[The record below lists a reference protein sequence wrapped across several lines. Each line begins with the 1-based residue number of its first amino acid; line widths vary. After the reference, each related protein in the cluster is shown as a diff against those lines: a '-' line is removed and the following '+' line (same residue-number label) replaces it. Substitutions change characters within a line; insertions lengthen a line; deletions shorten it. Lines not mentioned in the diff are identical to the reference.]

1 MDNRVTFGNLRE
13 RPLSFLLFD
22 LWNFR
27 KSGRLSLKQ
36 GKNEKTLFFD
46 EGNIVITSN
55 IFSERKFFTALTK
68 KKIIETSSLENILTH
83 SKQEHMSLIKSC
95 IQLDTLP
102 VRQLWRLMQDY
113 SLSDIFPFF
122 DWENAEVLFQPD
134 NKPDKLQIWC
144 RIRTLDMILQ
154 GTRHMSNFDFIAS
167 QLPEDDIDA
176 QVLYPQHQSQ
186 IPFLPHEE
194 YLHHLL
200 SNLHNLKSVYTH
212 TEISI
217 RETQKVIFTFMSL
230 GLFAFSLAKKA
241 NHTLSD
247 FSHAELNAILTSF
260 NRKWLFTFKYISKEL
275 GPVALNILEKSLE
288 EAKSRLSPLFQ
299 SVKLQPDGN
308 IDTNSVLK
316 AKFNFSSQGT
326 KQTLLIG
333 LNEIIVSEV
342 LAVKKTLGD
351 EHEAILVQN
360 LQKVEK

>member
-1 MDNRVTFGNLRE
+1 MDNRVTFGNLQE
-13 RPLSFLLFD
+13 RPLSLLLFY

-27 KSGRLSLKQ
+27 KNGRLSLKQ
-36 GKNEKTLFFD
+36 GKNEKILFFD
-46 EGNIVITSN
+46 EGNIAITSN
-55 IFSERKFFTALTK
+55 TFKEKNFFEALTEK
-68 KKIIETSSLENILTH
+68 NIIKTSSLESILTH
-83 SKQEHMSLIKSC
+83 AKQEHMSLIKTC
-95 IQLDTLP
+95 IHLDILG
-102 VRQLWRLMQDY
+102 VQHIWRLMQDY

-122 DWENAEVLFQPD
+122 DWGDAEFLFQPD
-134 NKPDKLQIWC
+134 NKPDKTRIWC
-144 RIRTLDMILQ
+144 RIRTMDVILQ
-154 GTRHMSNFDFIAS
+154 GTRHMTNFDFIAS
-167 QLPEDDIDA
+167 QLPEENIDA
-176 QVLYPQHQSQ
+176 QSLFPQHQSQ

-194 YLHHLL
+194 YLLHLL
-200 SNLHNLKSVYTH
+200 SSLHNLKDVYKH

-217 RETQKVIFTFMSL
+217 TETQKVIFTFLSL
-230 GLFAFSLAKKA
+230 GLFAFSKAK
-241 NHTLSD
+241 HTLSD
-247 FSHAELNAILTSF
+247 FSHEELNTILASF
-260 NRKWLFTFKYISKEL
+260 NRKWVFVFKYISKEL

-316 AKFNFSSQGT
+316 AKFNFSSKGT

-360 LQKVEK
+360 LQKIEK